1 MGVISMTTTPYIEGN
16 LIGKGDG
23 TTYIYC
29 PLEAQQTM
37 FDIEAGDVLWF
48 PENYMDQ
55 NSFMLNC
62 VPVLSQLYGF
72 KNFDNGVNKWKDFY
86 SKICF
91 QGIAERSWIFSDKN
105 KYDKTGLSSQ
115 LAGTCS
121 LLNITGI
128 PLHPGQYLQWGM
140 FEDERDYP
148 NDRKAWDDLFSE
160 LRKRKGF
167 PKNRFPLG
175 FSVSPIS
182 DLSKMFN
189 TTGNQNKNDYTK
201 WESRALIKSRLMA
214 KVLSYSD
221 PGEFVD
227 VLLIG
232 H

>member
-1 MGVISMTTTPYIEGN
+1 MGVISTTTTPYIEGP

-23 TTYIYC
+23 TKYIYC

-37 FDIEAGDVLWF
+37 FDIEVGDVLWF
-48 PENYMDQ
+48 PENDIDQ

-72 KNFDNGVNKWKDFY
+72 KVLDGVNTWKDFY

-121 LLNITGI
+121 LLNITGTN
-128 PLHPGQYLQWGM
+128 LHPGQYLQWGM
-140 FEDERDYP
+140 FEDEREYP
-148 NDRKAWDDLFSE
+148 KDTKTWENLFSE

-167 PKNRFPLG
+167 PKKRFPLG

-189 TTGNQNKNDYTK
+189 KTDDEIKNKYKD
-201 WESRALIKSRLMA
+201 WESRALIKKRLMA

-221 PGEFVD
+221 PGELVD

-232 H
+232 Y